1 MIRLPL
7 SSRMMKKSDFCGIS
21 IRNQAISMRSA
32 QNSLMEIVKANQASE
47 RSGKQIVFRMYFG
60 KTVLTCI
67 RDGDIMPLVNIQ
79 LR

>member
-7 SSRMMKKSDFCGIS
+7 SSRMMKKVNFCGIS
-21 IRNQAISMRSA
+21 IRNREVNMRSA
-32 QNSLMEIVKANQASE
+32 QNSLISINPANQASE
-47 RSGKQIVFRMYFG
+47 RSGKQIVFQMYFG

-67 RDGDIMPLVNIQ
+67 RDGDIMSLVNIQ